1 MKVRPGYCKHCGQR
15 IGISDRLCIRCGQ
28 LIPDEEFESDALHA
42 AGPAVVDL
50 TVQPDKPSAIVGV
63 SQAAAAPEASQ
74 PEPERTHAPQYYVAA
89 GSVPPGYVRERKSS
103 FPVLETLVAVLL
115 LAGAATSIWIFRS
128 TLPARRLGPPPIL
141 VTINPSS
148 ARVLA
153 GKSVDF
159 AATVSGSEIKDVT
172 WSVREGAAGGRVV
185 AKGAQAGADGNVAA
199 LATYTA
205 PRKAGVYHLLAM
217 SNTNPP
223 SAVTAVITVVRK

>member
-1 MKVRPGYCKHCGQR
+1 VKVRPGYCKHCGQR
-15 IGISDRLCIRCGQ
+15 IGSNDRLCIRCGQ
-28 LIPDEEFESDALHA
+28 LIPDEEFESDASHA

-50 TVQPDKPSAIVGV
+50 TVQPDKPTAIVPV
-63 SQAAAAPEASQ
+63 SLSAEVA
-74 PEPERTHAPQYYVAA
+74 EPSALEHTPSPPHYVTA
-89 GSVPPGYVRERKSS
+89 GAVPPGYVRERKSS
-103 FPVLETLVAVLL
+103 FPVLEVVVAVLL

-128 TLPARRLGPPPIL
+128 TLPARRLEPPPIL
-141 VTINPSS
+141 VTIDPSS

-153 GKSVDF
+153 GKSLEF

-172 WSVREGAAGGRVV
+172 WSVKEGASGGRVV
-185 AKGAQAGADGNVAA
+185 AKGAQARADGKVAA

-223 SAVTAVITVVRK
+223 SAVTAEITVVRK